1 MLGIQN
7 IQIKIILWLSTIIFI
22 IFYPMFIS
30 IYVFLPLM
38 IGVMGYILTQGIEK
52 NKFDYI
58 VVAVIYL
65 VNLDLNLSL
74 PIFLSIVASLIVYV
88 MIDKSFLTKTKCKLC
103 KTLISVMLIDFVYLG
118 VLLGYDFIFQT
129 QSVVLDE
136 LLVYSLLVD
145 MIISVML

>member
-7 IQIKIILWLSTIIFI
+7 ILIKTILWLLAIIFI
-22 IFYPMFIS
+22 VFYPMFIS

-52 NKFDYI
+52 NKLDYI

-74 PIFLSIVASLIVYV
+74 PIFLSIVASMIVYI
-88 MIDKSFLTKTKCKLC
+88 MIDKSFLAKTKCKLC
-103 KTLISVMLIDFVYLG
+103 KAMISVVLIDFIYLG
-118 VLLGYDFIFQT
+118 VLLGYDFVFQV

-145 MIISVML
+145 MIVAVIL